1 MASVLDQ
8 LPNSNFSLVGNG
20 FNAQPDLTSTSAGWG
35 YSTLAGGLDPHL
47 SKLHYYSPS
56 DPGYSVDGS
65 PNVRIVDFNR
75 AALGGVTRVK
85 PPSTL
90 DELDRN
96 APNNTGIGRS
106 YPGVYGTGKGPV
118 VSQIYKSKP
127 GRRYKDLGPAGG
139 RY

>member
-8 LPNSNFSLVGNG
+8 LPNSNFSLVGNN
-20 FNAQPDLTSTSAGWG
+20 FNAQPDITSTSAGWG

-65 PNVRIVDFNR
+65 PNVRIRDFNR

-85 PPSTL
+85 SPSTL

-96 APNNTGIGRS
+96 APNNYQAGGAS
-106 YPGVYGTGKGPV
+106 SV
-118 VSQIYKSKP
+118 VSQIYKSTP
-127 GRRYKDLGPAGG
+127 GRQYENLGPQPG

>member
-1 MASVLDQ
+1 MASVLNQ
-8 LPNSNFSLVGNG
+8 LPQSTLSLVGNG
-20 FNAQPDLTSTSAGWG
+20 FNAQPDITSTSAGWG

-65 PNVRIVDFNR
+65 PNVRIRDFNR

-96 APNNTGIGRS
+96 APNNTRAGLG
-106 YPGVYGTGKGPV
+106 GV
-118 VSQIYKSKP
+118 VSQIYKSP
-127 GRRYKDLGPAGG
+127 AGRRYKDLGPQPG